1 MVIHEKPIYSIFDDE
16 RLKTFSLKFGAR
28 GFPLSPFLLNVILKV
43 PTRTTRQEEEI
54 KTIQVEKNRA
64 NLYLHK
70 PHDLLCRKH

>member
-1 MVIHEKPIYSIFDDE
+1 MVIHEKPIYNIFYDE
-16 RLKTFSLKFGAR
+16 RLKTFSLKFGTR
-28 GFPLSPFLLNVILKV
+28 VFPLSPFLLNVILKV
-43 PTRTTRQEEEI
+43 LTRTTRQEEEI